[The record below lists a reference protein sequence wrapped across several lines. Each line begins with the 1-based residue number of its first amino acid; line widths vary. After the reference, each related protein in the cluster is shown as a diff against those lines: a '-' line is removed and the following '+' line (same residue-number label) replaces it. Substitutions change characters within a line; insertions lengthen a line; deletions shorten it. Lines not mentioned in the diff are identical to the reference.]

1 MTSTLNKPDLFEL
14 TTVQMAEGIASG
26 EISVLELAE
35 TLLDRIA
42 TYDPVVQSFSY
53 IDRERVLEDARVLDE
68 EAKAGKLR
76 GPLHGVPFAVKEQF
90 LLEGVP
96 TRGDH
101 TDPNPP
107 VAPYTATLIERLRDA
122 GALLFGK
129 LYMVGPA
136 GTPPTRNPWN
146 IEHTPGGSSSGS
158 GAAVGAR
165 FVPFSL
171 SEQTGGSGIRPAAYC
186 GVSGFKPTFG
196 RNSRRGMFI
205 MSYSHDYPCIIGTT
219 MEDIA
224 RVFAVTSGYDEL
236 DPTSLPLPP
245 ATPVIDVANMK
256 PPKIGVVRNFY
267 PELQEPVINEAIETA
282 AGKLKDAGATVTDV
296 YLPEE
301 FAWVWKA
308 LPIMG
313 VEGYTNNARQRA
325 EKIRSG
331 VTPPLKPKAV
341 TKFSGKYQGF
351 QMGALSELIP
361 ATYYLQAQRI
371 RRWLRD
377 KVNAVLSD
385 YDAVLMGTTPAPAPK
400 DLTISGTDIL
410 LQPWSKLG
418 NPAISI
424 PGGLSPDGLPIGL
437 QLVAPTLADES
448 LLATGAWC
456 ESVLGRLPIPRLSF

>member
-1 MTSTLNKPDLFEL
+1 
-14 TTVQMAEGIASG
+14 
-26 EISVLELAE
+26 
-35 TLLDRIA
+35 
-42 TYDPVVQSFSY
+42 
-53 IDRERVLEDARVLDE
+53 LDE
-68 EAKAGKLR
+68 EARAGKFG
-76 GPLHGVPFAVKEQF
+76 GPLHGVPFGIKEQF
-90 LLEGVP
+90 ALAGVP
-96 TRGDH
+96 TRVDYKDRASPLGAAD
-101 TDPNPP
+101 
-107 VAPYTATLIERLRDA
+107 ATVLERIRSAGGLLI
-122 GALLFGK
+122 GK
-129 LYMVGPA
+129 TYMVGA
-136 GTPPTRNPWN
+136 SGTPPSRNPWDL
-146 IEHTPGGSSSGS
+146 ERTPGGSSSGS

-325 EKIRSG
+325 EKIRS
-331 VTPPLKPKAV
+331 
-341 TKFSGKYQGF
+341 
-351 QMGALSELIP
+351 
-361 ATYYLQAQRI
+361 
-371 RRWLRD
+371 
-377 KVNAVLSD
+377 
-385 YDAVLMGTTPAPAPK
+385 
-400 DLTISGTDIL
+400 
-410 LQPWSKLG
+410 
-418 NPAISI
+418 
-424 PGGLSPDGLPIGL
+424 
-437 QLVAPTLADES
+437 
-448 LLATGAWC
+448 
-456 ESVLGRLPIPRLSF
+456 

>member
-1 MTSTLNKPDLFEL
+1 MPAGCYSRSKEEQVTSTLNKPDLFEL

-165 FVPFSL
+165 FGHQHPGWPFARRAPHRS
-171 SEQTGGSGIRPAAYC
+171 TARRPHA
-186 GVSGFKPTFG
+186 
-196 RNSRRGMFI
+196 RG
-205 MSYSHDYPCIIGTT
+205 
-219 MEDIA
+219 
-224 RVFAVTSGYDEL
+224 
-236 DPTSLPLPP
+236 
-245 ATPVIDVANMK
+245 
-256 PPKIGVVRNFY
+256 
-267 PELQEPVINEAIETA
+267 
-282 AGKLKDAGATVTDV
+282 
-296 YLPEE
+296 
-301 FAWVWKA
+301 
-308 LPIMG
+308 
-313 VEGYTNNARQRA
+313 
-325 EKIRSG
+325 
-331 VTPPLKPKAV
+331 
-341 TKFSGKYQGF
+341 
-351 QMGALSELIP
+351 
-361 ATYYLQAQRI
+361 
-371 RRWLRD
+371 
-377 KVNAVLSD
+377 
-385 YDAVLMGTTPAPAPK
+385 
-400 DLTISGTDIL
+400 
-410 LQPWSKLG
+410 
-418 NPAISI
+418 
-424 PGGLSPDGLPIGL
+424 
-437 QLVAPTLADES
+437 
-448 LLATGAWC
+448 
-456 ESVLGRLPIPRLSF
+456 